1 MTQIWCNGDWLPAAN
16 YPGAAQ
22 DRGAFLGL
30 GLFETMLAVDGA
42 LVFADRHLARLHT
55 SGERLGWSID
65 LPDLRE
71 VAAELLVRNQLSTS
85 RARLRLI
92 VTGGSGAHND
102 LIPGADRLIWLA
114 AFPAGEVPDT
124 TTLCISPWPR
134 NERSPLA
141 GLKTACYAENI
152 VALDHARRLGFEE
165 TVFLNTTGHLCET
178 ATANLFLVK
187 NGVLLT
193 PSLDSGCL
201 PGIGREV
208 LLEIAK
214 HHGIPSEERGLEP
227 ADLHVAEEIF
237 ISSSTRGPVAVSRF
251 ESRDLTAS
259 PVTQMLRKAYSEAV
273 AEDVSG
279 RISHESA

>member
-1 MTQIWCNGDWLPAAN
+1 MSEIWCNSQWLPEAN

-30 GLFETMLAVDGA
+30 GLFETMLAVDGV
-42 LVFADRHLARLHT
+42 LVFADHHLSRLRK
-55 SGERLGWSID
+55 SGGRIGWSID
-65 LPDLRE
+65 LPDLRQI
-71 VAAELLVRNQLSTS
+71 AAELLVRNQLTTG

-92 VTGGSGAHND
+92 VTGGSGLHND
-102 LIPGADRLIWLA
+102 LTPGADRLIWLA
-114 AFPAGEVPDT
+114 AFPGGDVPEST
-124 TTLCISPWPR
+124 SLCISPWPR

-152 VALDHARRLGFEE
+152 FALDHARRLGFEE
-165 TVFLNTTGHLCET
+165 AVFLNTAGHLCET

-208 LLEIAK
+208 LLEIADE
-214 HHGIPSEERGLEP
+214 HGIFTEERVLTLD
-227 ADLHVAEEIF
+227 DLHAADEIF
-237 ISSSTRGPVAVSRF
+237 ISSSTRGPVSVSRF
-251 ESRDLTAS
+251 ESLALGTGA
-259 PVTQMLRKAYSEAV
+259 VTQTLRKAYSEA
-273 AEDVSG
+273 AA
-279 RISHESA
+279 RYISE